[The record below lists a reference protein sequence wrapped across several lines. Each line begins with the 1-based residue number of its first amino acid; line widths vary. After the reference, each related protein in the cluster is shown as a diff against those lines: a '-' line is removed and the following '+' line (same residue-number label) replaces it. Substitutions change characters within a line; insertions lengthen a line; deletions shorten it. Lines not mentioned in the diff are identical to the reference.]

1 MEVFLMRLNNLP
13 MMNHVA
19 ANIFIGILIAAISSP
34 ISARIGDSKSNLESR
49 LLKANGIILR
59 ENSLLENRQTGMPY
73 LEYEEYYP
81 KPYEVRLYFKP
92 ADGRRPKPEELAN
105 NKLSQAFD
113 RRNPPRKPI
122 KAQDTTVKKLDGW
135 ELHVLYVKGV
145 SVLELYK
152 KTSPITEHEIKH
164 LLSLQSG
171 RSFWEESSQDDL
183 PEGKFS
189 ALGFDL
195 KREDGLLRAN
205 KLGPKAIMLFRSDTD
220 EFFYKSQLKEQLEE
234 APESIKGF

>member
-1 MEVFLMRLNNLP
+1 MSHRNYLSAFLVFVGTN
-13 MMNHVA
+13 
-19 ANIFIGILIAAISSP
+19 AICH
-34 ISARIGDSKSNLESR
+34 ARISENKSKLESR
-49 LLKANGIILR
+49 LLSSNGIILR
-59 ENSLLENRQTGMPY
+59 EDDLLENRQTGMPY
-73 LEYEEYYP
+73 LEFEEFFP

-92 ADGRRPKPEELAN
+92 ADGRRPRPDELAN
-105 NKLSQAFD
+105 SKLTQAFD

-122 KAQDTTVKKLDGW
+122 NAQDTTVKKLDGW

-195 KREDGLLRAN
+195 KREDGLLRAK
-205 KLGPKAIMLFRSDTD
+205 KLGSKAIMLFRSDTD
-220 EFFYKSQLKEQLEE
+220 EFFYKSQFKEQLEG

>member
-1 MEVFLMRLNNLP
+1 MSHRKYLSAFLVFVGTNALC
-13 MMNHVA
+13 H
-19 ANIFIGILIAAISSP
+19 
-34 ISARIGDSKSNLESR
+34 ARIGENKSKLESR
-49 LLKANGIILR
+49 LLSSNGIILR
-59 ENSLLENRQTGMPY
+59 EDDLLENRQTGMPY
-73 LEYEEYYP
+73 LEFEEFFP

-92 ADGRRPKPEELAN
+92 ADGRRPRPDELAN
-105 NKLSQAFD
+105 SKLTQAFD

-195 KREDGLLRAN
+195 KREDGLLRAK
-205 KLGPKAIMLFRSDTD
+205 KLGSKSIMLFRSDTD
-220 EFFYKSQLKEQLEE
+220 EFFYKSQFKEQFKD

>member
-1 MEVFLMRLNNLP
+1 MFIKSNLFNNRSYMRLCNC
-13 MMNHVA
+13 HKA
-19 ANIFIGILIAAISSP
+19 TIIIALLCIQCN
-34 ISARIGDSKSNLESR
+34 ARVGENKSKLESR
-49 LLKANGIILR
+49 LLSSNGIILR
-59 ENSLLENRQTGMPY
+59 EDDLLENRQTGMPY
-73 LEYEEYYP
+73 LDFEEFFP
-81 KPYEVRLYFKP
+81 KPYEVKLYFKSS
-92 ADGRRPKPEELAN
+92 DGRRPRPDELAN
-105 NKLSQAFD
+105 SKLTQAFD
-113 RRNPPRKPI
+113 SRNSPRKPI
-122 KAQDTTVKKLDGW
+122 KTQDTTVKKLDGW

-164 LLSLQSG
+164 LLGLQTG
-171 RSFWEESSQDDL
+171 RSFWEESSHEDL

-195 KREDGLLRAN
+195 KREDGILRAN